1 MINIIKVLCFV
12 KIAFSFFAFYAW
24 LAERNFF
31 CLAFSII
38 FLVGGIAQYLSL
50 RGERD
55 FY

>member
-1 MINIIKVLCFV
+1 MINIMKLLCFV
-12 KIAFSFFAFYAW
+12 KIAFSVFAFYAW
-24 LAERNFF
+24 VIERNSF

-38 FLVGGIAQYLSL
+38 FLVGGIGQYFSL